1 MLAVKHQLRSPRP
14 DKAVLRNDMMVSP
27 TMRNLPQNV
36 VNNAV
41 DVSHTLEVILS
52 GKVYPAKE

>member
-1 MLAVKHQLRSPRP
+1 MDTQPSVR
-14 DKAVLRNDMMVSP
+14 
-27 TMRNLPQNV
+27 LPLLPLLPL